1 MDRIGTYIGAGLVAS
16 GLLPDRPDDELGI
29 AMAMARN
36 GSGYITAQQQAELPV
51 SPAETAIELSYLAQ
65 ITPWLAAQPDI
76 QYVISPDT
84 DPRRR
89 NATVAQ
95 LRFELSF

>member
-16 GLLPDRPDDELGI
+16 GVFPGRTDDQLGI
-29 AMAMARN
+29 GVAMARN
-36 GSGYITAQQQAELPV
+36 GSGYIAAQQQAELPV
-51 SPAETAIELSYLAQ
+51 SPAETAIELTYNAQ
-65 ITPWLAAQPDI
+65 VTSWLAMQPDL